1 MGKEKQEEMLK
12 KDKKLYEGKTKRLYT
27 TDNPDLLIQEF
38 KHEAVAANGAKSAT
52 VNGKGVV
59 NNRVS
64 AHLFRYLE
72 SYHVPTHFVKTL
84 SETEMVVKRLDIVPV
99 EVVVRNVAVGG
110 LGERFGVEQGADLPH
125 PVVEYY
131 LKDDERH
138 DPMLNE
144 DHVVAF
150 GHASG
155 GDLGQIRRMALKVNA
170 VLKDFFL
177 RRNLKLLDLKLEFGR
192 SKGKI
197 LLGDEISLDT
207 CRLHDLDSNQRLD
220 RDYLVA
226 DPARAEQLYQS
237 FQARVL
243 GPASQG

>member
-1 MGKEKQEEMLK
+1 MR

-38 KHEAVAANGAKSAT
+38 KHDAVAANGAKSTT
-52 VNGKGVV
+52 VKGKGVV

-72 SYHVPTHFVKTL
+72 SYHVPTHFVKSL
-84 SETEMVVKRLDIVPV
+84 SDTEMLVKRLDIIPV
-99 EVVVRNVAVGG
+99 EVVVRNVAVGS
-110 LGERFGVEQGADLPH
+110 LGERFGVEQGEDLPH

-155 GDLGQIRRMALKVNA
+155 GDLGHIRRTALKINV
-170 VLKDFFL
+170 VLRDFFL
-177 RRNLKLLDLKLEFGR
+177 RRNLKLLDVKLEFGR
-192 SKGKI
+192 AKGKI
-197 LLGDEISLDT
+197 LVGDEISLDT
-207 CRLHDLDSNQRLD
+207 CRLQDLQSGQRLD

-226 DPARAEQLYQS
+226 DPVRAEQLYQD
-237 FQARVL
+237 FLVRVL
-243 GPASQG
+243 GQAGQG